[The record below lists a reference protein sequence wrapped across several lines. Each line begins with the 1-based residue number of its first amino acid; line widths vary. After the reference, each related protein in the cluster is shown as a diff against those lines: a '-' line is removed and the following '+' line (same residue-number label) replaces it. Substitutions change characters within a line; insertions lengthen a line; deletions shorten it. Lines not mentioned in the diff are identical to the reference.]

1 LSLQLDLADY
11 YSKPYQTLAD
21 VPNATAIA
29 NQPADIGYAVVLPG
43 APATFVP
50 HHPNVLL
57 YTGNTP
63 DSQLAGVAWHIL
75 GAEPEGFP
83 GERDVWSESAPGEWW
98 LNAWVVRGH
107 EYDSNVFA
115 PNHPCLLDGGP
126 RLNSTQDQCFRDSH
140 LVPLEIVVT
149 NDDGYAAPGIGALV
163 DGLKNL
169 DPPVTIHVVAPFA
182 NQSGS
187 SDQTTQPPHTLS
199 ASSVTVSGLLG
210 TAISSTDLAAPRNG
224 SGSPADTVLYALNT
238 LHLSPEIVLSG
249 INTGQN
255 IGFLSSL
262 SGTVGAA
269 RMARRNYVA
278 GIASSQGGFSAP
290 NDFPAGVAATL
301 ALLEEWRLGRT
312 VNTHES
318 VLGIN
323 IPTCAPGSSI
333 RGTLQ
338 TVVAPTLGSGQSYVT
353 QDCTSTVP
361 VIDIHDDIDAFN
373 NGFIGITDLGLDQPS
388 NWPQ

>member
-1 LSLQLDLADY
+1 
-11 YSKPYQTLAD
+11 
-21 VPNATAIA
+21 
-29 NQPADIGYAVVLPG
+29 
-43 APATFVP
+43 
-50 HHPNVLL
+50 
-57 YTGNTP
+57 
-63 DSQLAGVAWHIL
+63 L
-75 GAEPEGFP
+75 GGF
-83 GERDVWSESAPGEWW
+83 
-98 LNAWVVRGH
+98 
-107 EYDSNVFA
+107 
-115 PNHPCLLDGGP
+115 
-126 RLNSTQDQCFRDSH
+126 QQ
-140 LVPLEIVVT
+140 
-149 NDDGYAAPGIGALV
+149 
-163 DGLKNL
+163 
-169 DPPVTIHVVAPFA
+169 
-182 NQSGS
+182 
-187 SDQTTQPPHTLS
+187 
-199 ASSVTVSGLLG
+199 
-210 TAISSTDLAAPRNG
+210 
-224 SGSPADTVLYALNT
+224 
-238 LHLSPEIVLSG
+238 PEIVLSG